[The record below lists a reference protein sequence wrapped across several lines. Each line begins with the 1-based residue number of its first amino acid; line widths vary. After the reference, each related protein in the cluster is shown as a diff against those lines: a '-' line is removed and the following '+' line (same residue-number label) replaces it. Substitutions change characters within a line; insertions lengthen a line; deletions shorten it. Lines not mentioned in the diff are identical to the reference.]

1 MLPTDIG
8 LDTDAVL
15 KRLHQIILIAST
27 LLISWL
33 GMQAMHESGHVL
45 GAWLTGGRVARV
57 VLNPL
62 TFSRTDLAANPHP
75 LVVVW
80 AGPIIGALAPLI
92 LWTLLARLR
101 LRGAF
106 VARFVAGFCLIANGL
121 YIGVGAFDR
130 VGDCGDMLRHGSAL
144 WQLWLFGTAMTP
156 LGIVLWHRQGIHF
169 GLGNAR
175 GDVDRRVAVGAL
187 TLSITLLA
195 ACFLVGGE

>member
-1 MLPTDIG
+1 
-8 LDTDAVL
+8 L
-15 KRLHQIILIAST
+15 KRPYQGILITST
-27 LLISWL
+27 LLLSWL
-33 GMQAMHESGHVL
+33 GMQAIHESGHAL
-45 GAWLTGGRVARV
+45 GAWLTGGHVARV

-75 LVVVW
+75 LVVAW

-92 LWTLLARLR
+92 LWTALAGFRN
-101 LRGAF
+101 RGAF

-130 VGDCGDMLRHGSAL
+130 VGDCGDMLRHGSAM
-144 WQLWLFGTAMTP
+144 WQLWLFGAATTP
-156 LGIVLWHRQGIHF
+156 LGIAVWHRQGIHF
-169 GLGNAR
+169 GLGKAR

-195 ACFLVGGE
+195 ACFLVGGG